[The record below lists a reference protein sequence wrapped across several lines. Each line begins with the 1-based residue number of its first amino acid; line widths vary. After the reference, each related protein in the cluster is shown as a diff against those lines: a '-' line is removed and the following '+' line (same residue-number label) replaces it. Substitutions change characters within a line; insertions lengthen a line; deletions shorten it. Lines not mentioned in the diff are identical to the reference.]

1 MAGPGRRRA
10 RCPLPRLRA
19 CARQRRCAFAAVRHR
34 LLADGLRRRAVR
46 AQPEAD
52 RRAVGRLLLRRRRHR
67 RGVRRRPR
75 DGFHLLGA
83 DGDRLDGRHL
93 ERRPVRPGRRTALRR
108 DPSVRRHPADGRHRR
123 PDRRHRFAGLWPD
136 DAQFGAP
143 LADPRRFPGQCRRA
157 AFLVMAARCLCR
169 ELVERHG
176 LPVGLHHQD
185 GGLRSSARVPRDR
198 APDLSR
204 PVHGVL
210 RHRLRDPGERH
221 AAHPGL
227 QHRQP
232 GRLHGDG
239 GRHRHGNGAQRRR
252 RARLRPHHLQ
262 GAAADVGGLGALHDG
277 QAQVHRPRRPVPDHA
292 HHRRSAASSAPCRSR
307 RFR

>member
-1 MAGPGRRRA
+1 MAFAGGLFALNQKRTVELSAAFCYAGGAIGVVFAGDLVTVFIFWELMAIASTVVIWSAGPSARAAGLRYAAIHLFGGILLMAGIA
-10 RCPLPRLRA
+10 
-19 CARQRRCAFAAVRHR
+19 
-34 LLADGLRRRAVR
+34 
-46 AQPEAD
+46 
-52 RRAVGRLLLRRRRHR
+52 
-67 RGVRRRPR
+67 
-75 DGFHLLGA
+75 GA
-83 DGDRLDGRHL
+83 
-93 ERRPVRPGRRTALRR
+93 
-108 DPSVRRHPADGRHRR
+108 
-123 PDRRHRFAGLWPD
+123 DRRHRFAGLWPD
-136 DAQFGAP
+136 DARFRAP

-185 GGLRSSARVPRDR
+185 GGLRPAARLPRDR

-239 GRHRHGNGAQRRR
+239 RRHRHGNGAQRRR

-277 QAQVHRPRRPVPDHA
+277 QAQVHRPRRPVPHHA
-292 HHRRSAASSAPCRSR
+292 ASPPSAASSAPCRSR